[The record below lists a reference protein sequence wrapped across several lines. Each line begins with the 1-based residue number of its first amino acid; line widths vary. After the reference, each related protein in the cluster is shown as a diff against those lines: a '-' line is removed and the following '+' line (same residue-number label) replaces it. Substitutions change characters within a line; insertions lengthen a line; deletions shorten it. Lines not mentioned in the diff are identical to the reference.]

1 MVEEM
6 SLLSPPVPLEAGRRS
21 GVELAPTGIPGQ
33 STKHA
38 SARWLDRV
46 ARDMVLRT
54 LQRFQHGR
62 LTVRDSLG
70 QCCVGAM
77 GDSPDGVEMQVHD
90 LGFYRRVVLNG
101 SLGAAEAYMDGQW
114 SCDDLPGVLQVFA
127 RNLAALD
134 EVDRGPARLVEPVRR
149 VWHWLRRNTRTGS
162 RRNIAAHYD
171 LSNDFFALFLDDT
184 MTYSSGIFGSEDA
197 TLRDASVAKYDRV
210 CGKLQLT
217 PRDHL
222 VEIGSGWGGMAI
234 HAARN
239 YGCRVTTTTISRQQY
254 ELASERIAAAG
265 LNDRITLL
273 MQDYR
278 DLEGQFDKLVSI
290 EMIEAVGHDFLP
302 AYFRKCSDLLKPDGM
317 MCLQAITIP
326 DHRYER
332 YRRSVD
338 FIQRY
343 IFPGGCLPC
352 TATIGSALQQTDF
365 RTFHWEEFGPDYAR
379 TLACWRD
386 NFFANQDPIR
396 DLGYSERF
404 LRMWDYY
411 LSYCEAG
418 FRERLTGVSQILL
431 TKPSCR
437 REPLR

>member
-1 MVEEM
+1 VTGTSSQSKET
-6 SLLSPPVPLEAGRRS
+6 
-21 GVELAPTGIPGQ
+21 APAP
-33 STKHA
+33 
-38 SARWLDRV
+38 WLDRV
-46 ARDMVLRT
+46 ARGMVLRT
-54 LQRFQHGR
+54 LQRFQHGC

-70 QCCVGAM
+70 ECHVGNE
-77 GDSPDGVEMQVHD
+77 GDSLDRVEMRVHD
-90 LGFYRRVVLNG
+90 LGFYRRVVSNG

-114 SCDDLPGVLQVFA
+114 TCDDLPGVLQVFA
-127 RNLAALD
+127 QNLAALD
-134 EVDRGPARLVEPVRR
+134 EVDRGPARLVEPARR
-149 VWHWLRRNTRTGS
+149 VWHWFRRNTRTGS

-184 MTYSSGIFGSEDA
+184 MTYSSGIFETEHT
-197 TLRDASVAKYDRV
+197 TLREASVAKYDRI
-210 CGKLQLT
+210 CRKLQLT

-222 VEIGSGWGGMAI
+222 LEIGTGWGGMAI

-239 YGCRVTTTTISRQQY
+239 FGCRVTTTTISRQQF
-254 ELASERIAAAG
+254 ELARQRIAAAG
-265 LNDRITLL
+265 LDDRITLL

-290 EMIEAVGHDFLP
+290 EMVEAVGHEYLP
-302 AYFRKCSDLLKPDGM
+302 AYFRKCANLLKPDGM

-326 DHRYER
+326 DHRYEP

-352 TATIGSALQQTDF
+352 TATIGRALQQTDF

-386 NFFANQDPIR
+386 NFFANLDRIR
-396 DLGYSERF
+396 ALGYPETF

-431 TKPSCR
+431 TKPLCR
-437 REPLR
+437 REPLL